1 MVFFSDRVYSGASID
16 HASESSKN
24 AKCTSCHELGTSR
37 AVVKDTCVFS
47 IRIVCVFFL
56 QAFAKSASVPDAP
69 SHASSRP
76 SRRAVFRGR
85 RRVRP
90 SALGGHTGTALTRRA
105 DAPRPCGSPAS
116 PTHLHLICR
125 TSNRRVWGDPRSR
138 RARRVSRVQRALRR
152 RRRRQRGQV
161 LRVIHVVVL
170 VRIVVVHVV
179 RGGVLPMVRG
189 RPVGNPNHAGPE
201 AHEPGRIGGRPA

>member
-24 AKCTSCHELGTSR
+24 AKCTSCHELRTSR

-116 PTHLHLICR
+116 RPAGASCVSGSGR
-125 TSNRRVWGDPRSR
+125 TRV
-138 RARRVSRVQRALRR
+138 RARARLGGGGGPRTQRQRR
-152 RRRRQRGQV
+152 RRGSGMRSHRQSHMIPHKVGKSEEFKFFNQKVRFCVDGMNV
-161 LRVIHVVVL
+161 YVI
-170 VRIVVVHVV
+170 
-179 RGGVLPMVRG
+179 
-189 RPVGNPNHAGPE
+189 
-201 AHEPGRIGGRPA
+201 